1 MSAVAAVGPRV
12 AEQALTLSVVVA
24 VAAVGFELGSL
35 SRAEQPSDFAGAG
48 KNLKDFF
55 HSKHIGSLSV
65 VPVGVPLVA
74 VAVVVELAVSNSAIW
89 SD

>member
-35 SRAEQPSDFAGAG
+35 SRAEQPSDSAGAG
-48 KNLKDFF
+48 KN
-55 HSKHIGSLSV
+55 SLSV